1 MAYKTYCAVCHMENG
16 LGVTGLQPAL
26 VGSEVLA
33 GDPMRLLRMTLAGP
47 PAVLPADRPKFSNA
61 MPPMDFLPDAEL
73 AAALT
78 YAREKFANGAAAID
92 ADKVSAARK
101 SQP

>member
-1 MAYKTYCAVCHMENG
+1 MENG

-33 GDPMRLLRMTLAGP
+33 GDPARLLRMVIDGP
-47 PAVLPADRPKFSNA
+47 AAVLPADRPKFANA
-61 MPPMDFLPDAEL
+61 MPPMGFLPDAEL

-78 YAREKFANGAAAID
+78 YAREHFGNGAKGID
-92 ADKVSAARK
+92 SEQVAAARK